1 MPLVRYDF
9 EESVGY
15 WVVLTARAFRKA
27 LDEELAPHGITLAQ
41 WQVVGWLAT
50 EGELSQADLAARME
64 VEPPTLKGILDRRG
78 IVHSFSGHSS
88 MFGLFFA
95 PKPPHD
101 YRAWKRS
108 DYTFYDKMAYHLHD
122 MGIICEPDSRE
133 PWFMCEAHDQSCLDD
148 TLRAVEA
155 AVDLTLEQVKGEAS
169 A

>member
-1 MPLVRYDF
+1 
-9 EESVGY
+9 
-15 WVVLTARAFRKA
+15 
-27 LDEELAPHGITLAQ
+27 
-41 WQVVGWLAT
+41 
-50 EGELSQADLAARME
+50 
-64 VEPPTLKGILDRRG
+64 
-78 IVHSFSGHSS
+78 

-95 PKPPHD
+95 PKPPID

-155 AVDLTLEQVKGEAS
+155 AVDLTLEQVKGEATAS
-169 A
+169 RPTTPSSPAAATTASSRPAISRKRD